1 MKSFLLVFLGGGL
14 GSGLR
19 YLVTITMNQYSK
31 VLPFGT
37 FTVNMLGCLLIGL
50 ILGYAQRE
58 NTLTSNQTLLLAT
71 GFCGGFTTF
80 SAFANENLEQ
90 VLVWATNTSSVLSD
104 YKLIN
109 EDNYSLCGFHS
120 VTSREN
126 PEKRTKM
133 VYASLRNGKIAVYH
147 CHEIIP

>member
-14 GSGLR
+14 GSVIR
-19 YLVTITMNQYSK
+19 YLVTTAMNQYSK

-50 ILGYAQRE
+50 ILGYAQKE

-80 SAFANENLEQ
+80 SAFANENLELVKNGELFNFSIYAIGSVFLGI
-90 VLVWATNTSSVLSD
+90 VLILIGYLLVN
-104 YKLIN
+104 KL
-109 EDNYSLCGFHS
+109 
-120 VTSREN
+120 
-126 PEKRTKM
+126 
-133 VYASLRNGKIAVYH
+133 
-147 CHEIIP
+147 

>member
-1 MKSFLLVFLGGGL
+1 MKSFILVFLGGGF

-19 YLVTITMNQYSK
+19 YLVAIAMNQYSK

-50 ILGYAQRE
+50 VLGYAQKE

-80 SAFANENLEQ
+80 SAFASENLE
-90 VLVWATNTSSVLSD
+90 
-104 YKLIN
+104 LI
-109 EDNYSLCGFHS
+109 
-120 VTSREN
+120 
-126 PEKRTKM
+126 
-133 VYASLRNGKIAVYH
+133 RNGELFNFSIYAIGSLFLGIVSILIGYLLVNKL
-147 CHEIIP
+147 

>member
-37 FTVNMLGCLLIGL
+37 FTVNILGCLLIGL
-50 ILGYAQRE
+50 ILGYAQKE

-80 SAFANENLEQ
+80 SAFANENLELIKNGELFNFS
-90 VLVWATNTSSVLSD
+90 VYTLGSVLIGI
-104 YKLIN
+104 LAVFI
-109 EDNYSLCGFHS
+109 GFYL
-120 VTSREN
+120 TNR
-126 PEKRTKM
+126 
-133 VYASLRNGKIAVYH
+133 
-147 CHEIIP
+147 

>member
-19 YLVTITMNQYSK
+19 YLVTVTMNQYSK

-50 ILGYAQRE
+50 ILGYAQKE
-58 NTLTSNQTLLLAT
+58 NTLTSNQTLLLPT

-80 SAFANENLEQ
+80 SAFANENLELIKNGEILNLS
-90 VLVWATNTSSVLSD
+90 VYIIASVLIGILAVFIG
-104 YKLIN
+104 YYLIGN
-109 EDNYSLCGFHS
+109 
-120 VTSREN
+120 
-126 PEKRTKM
+126 K
-133 VYASLRNGKIAVYH
+133 
-147 CHEIIP
+147 

>member
-19 YLVTITMNQYSK
+19 YLVTIAMNQYSK

-37 FTVNMLGCLLIGL
+37 FTVNILGCLLIGL
-50 ILGYAQRE
+50 VLGYAQKE

-80 SAFANENLEQ
+80 SAFANENLELIKNGEIFNFS
-90 VLVWATNTSSVLSD
+90 VYTIGSVL
-104 YKLIN
+104 IGITAIFI
-109 EDNYSLCGFHS
+109 GFYL
-120 VTSREN
+120 TNR
-126 PEKRTKM
+126 
-133 VYASLRNGKIAVYH
+133 
-147 CHEIIP
+147 

>member
-14 GSGLR
+14 GSALR
-19 YLVTITMNQYSK
+19 YLVASAMNQYSK

-37 FTVNMLGCLLIGL
+37 FTVNILGCLLIGM

-80 SAFANENLEQ
+80 SAFANENLELIKNGEIFNFSIYAIGSVFLGI
-90 VLVWATNTSSVLSD
+90 VLI
-104 YKLIN
+104 LIG
-109 EDNYSLCGFHS
+109 YSL
-120 VTSREN
+120 VN
-126 PEKRTKM
+126 K
-133 VYASLRNGKIAVYH
+133 L
-147 CHEIIP
+147 

>member
-19 YLVTITMNQYSK
+19 YLVASAMNQYSK

-37 FTVNMLGCLLIGL
+37 FTVNIIGCLLIGM

-80 SAFANENLEQ
+80 SAFANENLELIKNGEIFNFS
-90 VLVWATNTSSVLSD
+90 VYSVSSIVVG
-104 YKLIN
+104 I
-109 EDNYSLCGFHS
+109 
-120 VTSREN
+120 V
-126 PEKRTKM
+126 
-133 VYASLRNGKIAVYH
+133 AVFVGLYFSKN
-147 CHEIIP
+147 I

>member
-19 YLVTITMNQYSK
+19 YLVSIAMNQYSK
-31 VLPFGT
+31 ILPFGT

-50 ILGYAQRE
+50 ILGYAQKE

-80 SAFANENLEQ
+80 SAFANENLELIKNGELFNFS
-90 VLVWATNTSSVLSD
+90 VYTIGSVLIGI
-104 YKLIN
+104 L
-109 EDNYSLCGFHS
+109 
-120 VTSREN
+120 
-126 PEKRTKM
+126 
-133 VYASLRNGKIAVYH
+133 AVY
-147 CHEIIP
+147 IGFYLNNR

>member
-1 MKSFLLVFLGGGL
+1 MKSFILVFLGGGL

-19 YLVTITMNQYSK
+19 YLVAIAMNQYSK

-50 ILGYAQRE
+50 VLGYAQKE

-80 SAFANENLEQ
+80 SAFASENLE
-90 VLVWATNTSSVLSD
+90 
-104 YKLIN
+104 LI
-109 EDNYSLCGFHS
+109 
-120 VTSREN
+120 
-126 PEKRTKM
+126 
-133 VYASLRNGKIAVYH
+133 RNGELFNFSIYAIGSVFLGIVLIFIGYLLVNKL
-147 CHEIIP
+147 

>member
-14 GSGLR
+14 GSALR
-19 YLVTITMNQYSK
+19 YLVANAMNQYSK

-37 FTVNMLGCLLIGL
+37 FTVNIIGCLLIGI

-80 SAFANENLEQ
+80 SAFANENLELIKNGEIFNFSVYTIGSILVG
-90 VLVWATNTSSVLSD
+90 VLAVFIGFYLTN
-104 YKLIN
+104 
-109 EDNYSLCGFHS
+109 
-120 VTSREN
+120 R
-126 PEKRTKM
+126 
-133 VYASLRNGKIAVYH
+133 
-147 CHEIIP
+147 

>member
-19 YLVTITMNQYSK
+19 YLVTIAMNQYSK

-37 FTVNMLGCLLIGL
+37 FAVNMIGCLLIGL
-50 ILGYAQRE
+50 VLGYAQKE

-80 SAFANENLEQ
+80 SAFASENLE
-90 VLVWATNTSSVLSD
+90 
-104 YKLIN
+104 LI
-109 EDNYSLCGFHS
+109 
-120 VTSREN
+120 
-126 PEKRTKM
+126 
-133 VYASLRNGKIAVYH
+133 RNGQLFNFSIYAIGSVFVGMLLILIGYLLVNKL
-147 CHEIIP
+147 

>member
-19 YLVTITMNQYSK
+19 YLVASAMKQYSK

-37 FTVNMLGCLLIGL
+37 FTVNMLGCLLIGM
-50 ILGYAQRE
+50 ILGYAQKE

-80 SAFANENLEQ
+80 SAFANENLELIKNGEIFNFS
-90 VLVWATNTSSVLSD
+90 VYIIGSVLIGI
-104 YKLIN
+104 LAVCI
-109 EDNYSLCGFHS
+109 GFYL
-120 VTSREN
+120 TNR
-126 PEKRTKM
+126 
-133 VYASLRNGKIAVYH
+133 
-147 CHEIIP
+147 

>member
-14 GSGLR
+14 GSALR
-19 YLVTITMNQYSK
+19 YIVASAMNQYSK

-50 ILGYAQRE
+50 ILGYAQKE

-80 SAFANENLEQ
+80 SAFANENLELIKNGEIFNFSVYTICSILVG
-90 VLVWATNTSSVLSD
+90 VLAVFIGF
-104 YKLIN
+104 YLIN
-109 EDNYSLCGFHS
+109 
-120 VTSREN
+120 R
-126 PEKRTKM
+126 
-133 VYASLRNGKIAVYH
+133 
-147 CHEIIP
+147 

>member
-14 GSGLR
+14 GSALR
-19 YLVTITMNQYSK
+19 YLVASAMNQYSK

-37 FTVNMLGCLLIGL
+37 FTVNILGCLLIGM

-80 SAFANENLEQ
+80 SAFANENFELIKNGEIFNFSVYTIGSILVG
-90 VLVWATNTSSVLSD
+90 VLAVFIGFYLTN
-104 YKLIN
+104 
-109 EDNYSLCGFHS
+109 
-120 VTSREN
+120 R
-126 PEKRTKM
+126 
-133 VYASLRNGKIAVYH
+133 
-147 CHEIIP
+147 

>member
-50 ILGYAQRE
+50 ILGYAQKE

-80 SAFANENLEQ
+80 SAFANENLELIKNGELFNFSFYT
-90 VLVWATNTSSVLSD
+90 VGSVLIGI
-104 YKLIN
+104 LAVFI
-109 EDNYSLCGFHS
+109 GFYL
-120 VTSREN
+120 TNR
-126 PEKRTKM
+126 
-133 VYASLRNGKIAVYH
+133 
-147 CHEIIP
+147 

>member
-14 GSGLR
+14 GSAMR
-19 YLVTITMNQYSK
+19 YLVSSAMNQYSK

-37 FTVNMLGCLLIGL
+37 FTVNILGCLLIGM

-80 SAFANENLEQ
+80 SAFANENLELIKNGEIFNFSVYTIGSILVG
-90 VLVWATNTSSVLSD
+90 VLAVFIGFYLTN
-104 YKLIN
+104 
-109 EDNYSLCGFHS
+109 
-120 VTSREN
+120 R
-126 PEKRTKM
+126 
-133 VYASLRNGKIAVYH
+133 
-147 CHEIIP
+147 

>member
-1 MKSFLLVFLGGGL
+1 MKGFLLVFLGGGL

-19 YLVTITMNQYSK
+19 YLVTIAMNQYSK

-50 ILGYAQRE
+50 ILGYAQKE

-80 SAFANENLEQ
+80 SAFANENLELIKNGEIFNFSIYTISSILVG
-90 VLVWATNTSSVLSD
+90 VLAVFIGFYLASS
-104 YKLIN
+104 K
-109 EDNYSLCGFHS
+109 
-120 VTSREN
+120 
-126 PEKRTKM
+126 
-133 VYASLRNGKIAVYH
+133 
-147 CHEIIP
+147 

>member
-19 YLVTITMNQYSK
+19 YLVTIAMNNYSK

-50 ILGYAQRE
+50 ILGYAQKE

-80 SAFANENLEQ
+80 SAFANENFELIKNGEIFNFS
-90 VLVWATNTSSVLSD
+90 VYTIGSVLIGILAVFIG
-104 YKLIN
+104 YYL
-109 EDNYSLCGFHS
+109 
-120 VTSREN
+120 
-126 PEKRTKM
+126 
-133 VYASLRNGKIAVYH
+133 ASSK
-147 CHEIIP
+147 

>member
-19 YLVTITMNQYSK
+19 YLVTITMNQYYK

-37 FTVNMLGCLLIGL
+37 FIVNMLGCLLIGL
-50 ILGYAQRE
+50 ILGYAQKE

-80 SAFANENLEQ
+80 SAFANENLELIKNGELFNFSVYTIGSILVG
-90 VLVWATNTSSVLSD
+90 VLAVFIGFYLTN
-104 YKLIN
+104 
-109 EDNYSLCGFHS
+109 
-120 VTSREN
+120 R
-126 PEKRTKM
+126 
-133 VYASLRNGKIAVYH
+133 
-147 CHEIIP
+147 

>member
-14 GSGLR
+14 GSSLR
-19 YLVTITMNQYSK
+19 YLVTIAMNQYSK

-50 ILGYAQRE
+50 ILGYAQKD

-80 SAFANENLEQ
+80 SAFANENLELIKNGEIFNFS
-90 VLVWATNTSSVLSD
+90 VYTIGSVLIGI
-104 YKLIN
+104 L
-109 EDNYSLCGFHS
+109 
-120 VTSREN
+120 
-126 PEKRTKM
+126 
-133 VYASLRNGKIAVYH
+133 AVY
-147 CHEIIP
+147 IGFYLTNR